1 MLGSLGFLLV
11 SAALLWLFVQI
22 ACTYHASNMAHVRR
36 HGKDDDGDGGMV
48 WLPSILPVWFASI
61 VHCQHVWQL
70 VIVLHFFHSLSLA
83 CVLRGK
89 LPMLRQATCLKL
101 AAASKCI

>member
-1 MLGSLGFLLV
+1 MLDRKLMGGDHRESVMLCDVLMLGSLGSLLV

-36 HGKDDDGDGGMV
+36 HGKDGDGDGGMV
-48 WLPSILPVWFASI
+48 WLPSILPVWL

-70 VIVLHFFHSLSLA
+70 VIMLHFFHSL
-83 CVLRGK
+83 
-89 LPMLRQATCLKL
+89 
-101 AAASKCI
+101 